1 MKMPKEKSA
10 GVVVLRWSRDGWQF
24 LALETTMR
32 DDDGNR
38 RLDLP
43 KGHLE
48 RGEGWLEAAVRETSE
63 EAGISKEDL
72 DFTWGERHF
81 DCFKQG
87 KVSRMFIASTRA
99 TPKIQRNPVSHR
111 YEHVKPLWL
120 DLIGDSRE
128 RMIHKYLQGSLE
140 WARSVVMS
148 RSVKSGHEISHER
161 GSEIGLPTSNRGSAD
176 ITKR

>member
-10 GVVVLRWSRDGWQF
+10 GVVVLRWSQTGWQF

-32 DDDGNR
+32 DDEGNR

-48 RGEGWLEAAVRETSE
+48 KGEGWLEAAVRETAE

-87 KVSRMFIASTRA
+87 KVARMFIASTRS
-99 TPKIQRNPVSHR
+99 TPKIQRNPLTNR
-111 YEHVKPLWL
+111 FEHVKPLWI
-120 DLIGDSRE
+120 DLSGDRRE
-128 RMIHKYLQGSLE
+128 RLIHKYLQGSLE
-140 WARSVVMS
+140 WARSIVLS
-148 RSVKSGHEISHER
+148 RSVKLGHEISHER
-161 GSEIGLPTSNRGSAD
+161 GSKSGIPSPDGRSSDFE
-176 ITKR
+176 K